1 MLQRDG
7 KFGKKP
13 PFSDKTQLKL
23 VCKDCAKPQALSLF
37 TVAAPR
43 KRIDQQ
49 RCLGH
54 EGKMWICPNNVWDF
68 EFVKKLRNRPWD
80 YQPAASGSSPLYGPC
95 SCGNHTI
102 WLGKQSLIQERP
114 ILRQPWPM
122 RSSIQRIS
130 RRNVVE
136 ALQRIKV
143 RICPHVNFSD
153 DTVAELFFTDCN
165 LASHPSS
172 CRTCQQHIRS
182 CTVCGTQ
189 FQFELQKVWPHDVLV
204 KIVTSRPLPNFMVVT
219 DPSWINQLALP
230 LEISSL
236 EREWEMNAVPPVLRI
251 TQMLPRE
258 YRQG

>member
-1 MLQRDG
+1 MSGNPSLTSSSQSITKLPNEICFKIQRNLEEQVQDHHSLLSLSYAFPLIYRNIDPELVEQIFERYPPASSHEHKFLHQRRAECIRMLQRDG

-13 PFSDKTQLKL
+13 PFSDKTLLKL
-23 VCKDCAKPQALSLF
+23 VCKDCAKPRPLSLF

-43 KRIDQQ
+43 KIIDQQ

-80 YQPAASGSSPLYGPC
+80 YQPAVLGSSPLYGPC

-143 RICPHVNFSD
+143 RICPHLS
-153 DTVAELFFTDCN
+153 A
-165 LASHPSS
+165 
-172 CRTCQQHIRS
+172 RQ
-182 CTVCGTQ
+182 
-189 FQFELQKVWPHDVLV
+189 LQ
-204 KIVTSRPLPNFMVVT
+204 R
-219 DPSWINQLALP
+219 
-230 LEISSL
+230 
-236 EREWEMNAVPPVLRI
+236 
-251 TQMLPRE
+251 
-258 YRQG
+258 